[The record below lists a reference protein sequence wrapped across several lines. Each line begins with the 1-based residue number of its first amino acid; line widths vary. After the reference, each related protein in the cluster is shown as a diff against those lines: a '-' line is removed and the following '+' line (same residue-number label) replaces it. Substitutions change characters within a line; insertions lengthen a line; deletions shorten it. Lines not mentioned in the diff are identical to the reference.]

1 MTAATV
7 FDPAL
12 LRGRFPRTCGGGL
25 AIRTGVKGTLSR
37 VLRYPTAPAA
47 GTRAASAARISF
59 CEGGRNRSAA
69 FGVVWTG
76 IGRSHRSKA
85 L

>member
-37 VLRYPTAPAA
+37 VLRYPD
-47 GTRAASAARISF
+47 GSDRRNAR
-59 CEGGRNRSAA
+59 R
-69 FGVVWTG
+69 
-76 IGRSHRSKA
+76 
-85 L
+85 